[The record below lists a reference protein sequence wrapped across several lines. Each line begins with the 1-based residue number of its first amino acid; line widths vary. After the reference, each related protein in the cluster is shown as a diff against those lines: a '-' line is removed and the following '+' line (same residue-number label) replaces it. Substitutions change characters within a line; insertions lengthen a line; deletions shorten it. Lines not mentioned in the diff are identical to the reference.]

1 MKRTG
6 KELLGRNSS
15 EQRYLSR
22 YISIKVLAKYLYSI
36 NHPEEPEVLIVLFYL
51 SLS

>member
-1 MKRTG
+1 VKRTG

-22 YISIKVLAKYLYSI
+22 YMVLAKYLYSI
-36 NHPEEPEVLIVLFYL
+36 NHPEEPEVLIVL
-51 SLS
+51 